1 MSDPVAKTCQL
12 MNDAYGS
19 EALET
24 IDEAFDKAWLEVAG
38 NFGDGPGEIERARH
52 RLAAALLSVANEDS
66 RDVEVLKQ
74 AALLRMALDYRA
86 HLTAP
91 TAHRLTP

>member
-1 MSDPVAKTCQL
+1 MSDRVAKTCQL
-12 MNDAYGS
+12 MNTAYGP

-24 IDEAFDKAWLEVAG
+24 IDEAFDEAWLEIAG
-38 NFGDGPGEIERARH
+38 NFGDAPGEIERAQR
-52 RLAAALLSVANEDS
+52 RLAAALLSVANEGS
-66 RDVEVLKQ
+66 RDMEVLKR

-91 TAHRLTP
+91 TACRLAP

>member
-1 MSDPVAKTCQL
+1 MSDPVARTCQL
-12 MNDAYGS
+12 MNDAYGP

-24 IDEAFDKAWLEVAG
+24 IDEAFDKACVEVAG
-38 NFGDGPGEIERARH
+38 NFGDGPGEIERAQH

-74 AALLRMALDYRA
+74 AALVRMALNYRA

-91 TAHRLTP
+91 TDHRLAS